1 MRKLVYFL
9 LFLSLPFA
17 LYIKSAR
24 ADIDII
30 RKIVDIYREINQEAD
45 TEETIL
51 GAKIEQGKKDIVGF
65 DKKNL
70 ETIYKKA
77 QKAAEQAK
85 QLITNPFGTGIELA
99 QTLQGKLETDKNASD
114 ADKADAVKEMYSR
127 TKDSSIDA
135 AEEQQKATNLLLIAN
150 TSSLFAK
157 AMVLR
162 VNLNEEETDIPTLE
176 TKEDA
181 LRATTQSQLK
191 DMERWNEILK
201 MQAYISNFN
210 NFLENQNYALDN
222 EEDDDDKEEE
232 K

>member
-70 ETIYKKA
+70 ETIYRKPKK
-77 QKAAEQAK
+77 QPNK
-85 QLITNPFGTGIELA
+85 QN
-99 QTLQGKLETDKNASD
+99 S
-114 ADKADAVKEMYSR
+114 
-127 TKDSSIDA
+127 
-135 AEEQQKATNLLLIAN
+135 
-150 TSSLFAK
+150 
-157 AMVLR
+157 
-162 VNLNEEETDIPTLE
+162 
-176 TKEDA
+176 
-181 LRATTQSQLK
+181 
-191 DMERWNEILK
+191 
-201 MQAYISNFN
+201 
-210 NFLENQNYALDN
+210 
-222 EEDDDDKEEE
+222 
-232 K
+232 